1 MKRLLPLALLA
12 LTWTACQTDEPEV
25 CTVPNEGEVITTVT
39 LTFTPES
46 GAAVE
51 WTFDDPDGDG
61 GEDGTIT
68 TAPLAANTSY
78 TVVATLLDA
87 SQDPAEP
94 IHEEVEEEAEE
105 HQMFYMASG
114 ANITFAYN
122 DTDAN
127 GNPLGLE
134 MTATTGDASSG
145 DVTVILRHEPDKDAE
160 GVADGD
166 VTNAGGETDVEVTF
180 DADVE

>member
-12 LTWTACQTDEPEV
+12 LTWTACQTDEPEE
-25 CTVPNEGEVITTVT
+25 CTLPNEGEVITTVT
-39 LTFTPES
+39 LTFTPET
-46 GAAVE
+46 GDAVE

-61 GEDGTIT
+61 GEDGMTT
-68 TAPLAANTSY
+68 TAPLAANTTY

-94 IHEEVEEEAEE
+94 IHEEVAEEAEE
-105 HQMFYMASG
+105 HQMFYVVSG
-114 ANITFAYN
+114 ANITFTYN

-127 GNPLGLE
+127 GDPLGLE
-134 MTATTGDASSG
+134 MTAVTGEASTG
-145 DVTVILRHEPDKDAE
+145 EVTVTLRHEPNKAGE
-160 GVADGD
+160 GVAAGD
-166 VTNAGGETDVEVTF
+166 PTNAGGETDVEVTF